1 MNAADWRSRL
11 DALLAGP
18 YGGVG
23 GRGALAR
30 DLGVCR
36 AAVQSWLSGRR
47 SPDYAHRQAIGSL
60 AKAHQLKRNEE

>member
-18 YGGVG
+18 YAGVG

-36 AAVQSWLSGRR
+36 ATVQSWLSGRR
-47 SPDYAHRQAIGSL
+47 SPDYPHRQAIAAL
-60 AKAHQLKRNEE
+60 AKAHGLNEKEE

>member
-1 MNAADWRSRL
+1 MNFDWRSRL
-11 DALLAGP
+11 DALLDGP
-18 YGGVG
+18 YAGVG

-47 SPDYAHRQAIGSL
+47 SPDYRHRQAIAAL
-60 AKAHQLKRNEE
+60 AKTHKLQ

>member
-18 YGGVG
+18 YGGIG

-47 SPDYAHRQAIGSL
+47 SPDYAHRQAIT
-60 AKAHQLKRNEE
+60 AVTKAHGLKRNEE

>member
-1 MNAADWRSRL
+1 MNFDWHSHL

-18 YGGVG
+18 YAGIG
-23 GRGALAR
+23 GRSALAR

-47 SPDYAHRQAIGSL
+47 SPDYPHRQAIAAL
-60 AKAHQLKRNEE
+60 AKTHKLQ

>member
-1 MNAADWRSRL
+1 MNAADWQSHL

-18 YGGVG
+18 YAGVG

-30 DLGVCR
+30 NLGVCR

-47 SPDYAHRQAIGSL
+47 SPD
-60 AKAHQLKRNEE
+60 

>member
-1 MNAADWRSRL
+1 MNAADWHSHL

-18 YGGVG
+18 YAGVG

-47 SPDYAHRQAIGSL
+47 NPDYPHRQAIAAL
-60 AKAHQLKRNEE
+60 AKAHKLQ